1 MIGDRECTYSVVVHI
16 LEEVGIGMQQWLSFL
31 LMVFLAQHQLS
42 KLLYARV
49 GGVSE
54 RDVVR
59 YLNLFN
65 DFVIFFRRVHEK
77 REKGIL
83 RIFGSD
89 QVGCKNNFEFA

>member
-16 LEEVGIGMQQWLSFL
+16 LEEVGIRMQQWLSFL

-65 DFVIFFRRVHEK
+65 DFVIFFAEYMKKERKVFFVSSAAIR
-77 REKGIL
+77 
-83 RIFGSD
+83 
-89 QVGCKNNFEFA
+89 